1 MEKLGRGP
9 SLAALL
15 AMLAMTA
22 AAISHADSDIPP
34 ARSARLGLA
43 IASLDDAWRES
54 NAYRASGLMVVGVD
68 PRGRAARSGILAGD
82 VLVSVGSRTMR
93 EPSDLGHA
101 ERALSP
107 DKAVS
112 VVLARDGGRMIKI
125 FEIAP
130 VTAVPAAAPGPP
142 SASPAADLSP
152 LASVTATAA
161 PNDTAASQPVVAPTA
176 APSDAALPP
185 AEASDTATRPAAVAA
200 TTVAAAAAAS
210 DTTPPATAVVTTSA
224 AADTATSPADSGAS
238 GSAPVLAASQS
249 SAAADGAP
257 SVTATGSS
265 GTQAAVG
272 GTASAPVALAAPAAI
287 AAVPVAAAVIEPGT
301 SPAPTTATADSGGS
315 SPESVEP
322 ATVELGVVGKSL
334 TPDLAT
340 ALGASGVEGILVLE
354 VAAASPADRSG
365 LRAGDI
371 IVKVGDQPVADMEE
385 LQRAASGSSS
395 PVSVS
400 TLRLGKSKVE
410 LVALDGPPPVP
421 IAPPSQEQLL
431 MDLRDEVRSL
441 RREVQ
446 NLRKKLGK

>member
-15 AMLAMTA
+15 AMLAITA
-22 AAISHADSDIPP
+22 ATAHADSDIPP

-68 PRGRAARSGILAGD
+68 PRGRAAKSGILAGD

-93 EPSDLGHA
+93 EPRDLGHA

-130 VTAVPAAAPGPP
+130 VGAMPAAAPGPP
-142 SASPAADLSP
+142 SAGPAAELSPAA
-152 LASVTATAA
+152 AVTATAA
-161 PNDTAASQPVVAPTA
+161 PTDTAPPPVAVPTA
-176 APSDAALPP
+176 ALSDAALPP
-185 AEASDTATRPAAVAA
+185 AEASDTASRPAAVA
-200 TTVAAAAAAS
+200 TTTAAS
-210 DTTPPATAVVTTSA
+210 DTTPPPTAIPTTSA
-224 AADTATSPADSGAS
+224 AADPATSPADSGAS

-249 SAAADGAP
+249 STAADGAP
-257 SVTATGSS
+257 SVTATGSP

-287 AAVPVAAAVIEPGT
+287 AAVPVAAVVIEPGT
-301 SPAPTTATADSGGS
+301 SPAPTAATADSGGT
-315 SPESVEP
+315 SPERVEP

-371 IVKVGDQPVADMEE
+371 IVRVGDQPVADMEE
-385 LQRAASGSSS
+385 LQRAAAGSSS